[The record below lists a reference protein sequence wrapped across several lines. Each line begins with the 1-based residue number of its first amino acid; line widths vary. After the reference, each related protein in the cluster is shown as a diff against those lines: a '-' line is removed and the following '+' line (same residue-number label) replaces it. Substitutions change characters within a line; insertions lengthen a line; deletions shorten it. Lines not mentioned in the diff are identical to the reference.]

1 MPQKHPTDALE
12 KSAQSSQDNDRDA
25 ASGAP
30 DQAAQNIGA
39 LLEYYAH
46 EEGKITWSQHTI
58 EAIGNFIGRPVF
70 PFLILI
76 FVLCWILA
84 NTALR
89 IAGKLPFD
97 PAPFFELQG
106 ITCLGAL
113 LTSTIVLTKQNR
125 MAKLAEQRAHLDL
138 RITLLTEQKAAKL
151 IDLIEELRRDLP
163 NVRNRDDSEAS
174 ALGQAMNPE
183 AVRAALDEHKETG
196 AAVAP
201 HTVG

>member
-1 MPQKHPTDALE
+1 MAHQDFADMPEKPTPA
-12 KSAQSSQDNDRDA
+12 SQDDA
-25 ASGAP
+25 SQGASAGP

-39 LLEYYAH
+39 LLDYYAQ
-46 EEGKITWSQHTI
+46 EEGKITLPQHII
-58 EAIGNFIGRPVF
+58 EATGNFIGRPAF

-76 FVLCWILA
+76 FVLCWVLV

-89 IAGKLPFD
+89 IAGKPPFD
-97 PAPFFELQG
+97 PAPFFALQG
-106 ITCLGAL
+106 ILCLGAL

-151 IDLIEELRRDLP
+151 IDLLEELRRDLP
-163 NVRNRDDSEAS
+163 DVKNRDDREAS

-201 HTVG
+201 HTVE

>member
-1 MPQKHPTDALE
+1 MSQQDFAEVPEKPKPTSTGDD
-12 KSAQSSQDNDRDA
+12 SNA
-25 ASGAP
+25 ASGGP
-30 DQAAQNIGA
+30 NQAAQNIGA
-39 LLEYYAH
+39 LLDYYAQ
-46 EEGKITWSQHTI
+46 EEGKITWPQHII
-58 EAIGNFIGRPVF
+58 EAIGNFIGRPAF

-76 FVLCWILA
+76 FVFCWILA
-84 NTALR
+84 NMALR
-89 IAGKLPFD
+89 FAGKPPFD

-106 ITCLGAL
+106 LLCLGAL

-151 IDLIEELRRDLP
+151 IDLLEELRRDLP
-163 NVRNRDDSEAS
+163 NVTNRDDLEAS

-183 AVRAALDEHKETG
+183 AVRAALDEHRETG

-201 HTVG
+201 HTID